1 MSPKLQWRRTLTAYA
16 FMAPALIL
24 FLLFVFLPIA
34 GSLPL
39 SLFDYSVIG
48 ETKFIG
54 FANFARAFQD
64 KNFWLSIEN
73 SLLFVLVVPPIQLF
87 SIILAVLVN
96 HKLAGIGFF
105 RFLYYIPV
113 VTSMVAVSII
123 WGFLFN
129 PDGIVNSTLLGMGVI
144 KHSVGFLTDQ
154 RIALTSLMFITIWQG
169 LGYYMMLYLS
179 GLQSFPVDIE
189 EAARVDGANAWTVLF
204 RIKIPLLKP
213 YVWFCT
219 LNSVISAVN
228 VFDVVFVLTQG
239 GPNGSTLVTN
249 YYSYYQAFN
258 NFEFGYSAAVG
269 LLLSVVTTAVSMI
282 VFAYGKQG
290 GGMTYND

>member
-1 MSPKLQWRRTLTAYA
+1 
-16 FMAPALIL
+16 MAPALIL
-24 FLLFVFLPIA
+24 LLLFVFLPIV

-54 FANFARAFQD
+54 LANFARAFRD

-73 SLLFVLVVPPIQLF
+73 SLLFVLVVPPIQLL
-87 SIILAVLVN
+87 SIILAILVN

-129 PDGIVNSTLLGMGVI
+129 PDGIVNNLLLGMGVVR
-144 KHSVGFLTDQ
+144 SPVGFLTDQ
-154 RIALTSLMFITIWQG
+154 HIALISLMFITVWQG

-179 GLQSFPVDIE
+179 GLQSFPVELE
-189 EAARVDGANAWTVLF
+189 EAARIDGAGACTVLF

-269 LLLSVVTTAVSMI
+269 LLLSVVTTAVSLI
-282 VFAYGKQG
+282 VFAYGKRG
-290 GGMTYND
+290 GGMTYSD

>member
-1 MSPKLQWRRTLTAYA
+1 MSQKLQWRRTLTAYA

-54 FANFARAFQD
+54 FANFARAFQN

>member
-1 MSPKLQWRRTLTAYA
+1 MSQKLQWRRTLTAYA

-54 FANFARAFQD
+54 LANFTRAFQD

>member
-73 SLLFVLVVPPIQLF
+73 SLLFVLVVPPIQMF

-144 KHSVGFLTDQ
+144 KHPVGFLTDQ

>member
-1 MSPKLQWRRTLTAYA
+1 MSQKLQWRRTLTAYA

-96 HKLAGIGFF
+96 QKLAGIGFF

>member
-1 MSPKLQWRRTLTAYA
+1 MSQKLQWRRTLTAYA